1 MCGGGRGSLVGVY
14 RKDLVRPGSPR
25 DLPLILN
32 PASGGCSEP
41 DSANQG
47 YRSCRSSLGS

>member
-1 MCGGGRGSLVGVY
+1 MGRVRGSLAGVY
-14 RKDLVRPGSPR
+14 RKGLGRPGSPR

-47 YRSCRSSLGS
+47 CGSCRSSLGS